1 MEQFLNELPQE
12 FAAAKTVEF
21 IATPGFCYHQIDAG
35 KSAAGTL
42 KVYCDFGTGYK
53 LKSTIDFANNTSALV
68 VTGRIMK
75 IKLVP
80 TSVSAGGFSVSY
92 ASGKI

>member
-1 MEQFLNELPQE
+1 MEKFLNELPQE

-35 KSAAGTL
+35 KSTAGTL

-53 LKSTIDFANNTSALV
+53 LKSTIDFTNNTSALA
-68 VTGRIMK
+68 
-75 IKLVP
+75 
-80 TSVSAGGFSVSY
+80 SVSAGGFSVSY